1 MSGSVRVGWSVE
13 ETLAAF
19 DEHLRR
25 ARGVCAG
32 TRVNYARLAGGFL
45 EGMFPDGLV
54 EAERISVGDVVGFI
68 AVSARRYSP
77 RTVEMVA

>member
-1 MSGSVRVGWSVE
+1 
-13 ETLAAF
+13 
-19 DEHLRR
+19 
-25 ARGVCAG
+25 
-32 TRVNYARLAGGFL
+32 
-45 EGMFPDGLV
+45 MFPDGLV